1 MFSLINKILDIILGE
16 NTDNYGQQR
25 MFGSFGWGISM
36 FFVGMALDNSTKF
49 TDHPCGAHIGER
61 NYVTCFTIFVFLMA
75 CALVAATQFS
85 FDFESNYV
93 TTDDIQLKPYDYE
106 SSGPKPWLNTAPP
119 INKPPELV
127 ARDKK
132 FEFIDNWKVCHFH
145 LSFER
150 CN

>member
-1 MFSLINKILDIILGE
+1 MIIFLNNELFSGE
-16 NTDNYGQQR
+16 NTDKYGQQR
-25 MFGSFGWGISM
+25 MFGSFGWGITM

-61 NYVTCFTIFVFLMA
+61 NYVTCFTIFVFLMS

-85 FDFESNYV
+85 FDFESHYTT

-132 FEFIDNWKVCHFH
+132 FEFIDNWKVCPFF
-145 LSFER
+145 SE
-150 CN
+150 